1 MIKKIKYI
9 FLDFSEGF
17 KNDFLNTFKKSVIF
31 LVAGIILYA
40 LQNLNDTIGSIGAIC
55 IVIFG
60 IFWCKN
66 LFSAL
71 KNAIHIPNNIALQW
85 VLYAIIAVICFIIGY
100 IYFAWSVV
108 KIIVYYMKRAK
119 QSK

>member
-1 MIKKIKYI
+1 M
-9 FLDFSEGF
+9 
-17 KNDFLNTFKKSVIF
+17 
-31 LVAGIILYA
+31 
-40 LQNLNDTIGSIGAIC
+40 
-55 IVIFG
+55 
-60 IFWCKN
+60 
-66 LFSAL
+66 FSAL

-119 QSK
+119 QSKWKYQILLYNIFVKMWKTAIMKQAEF